1 MNNDTATGTNGHN
14 DADLAR
20 SAATGTPADPHV
32 RAVAV
37 LVAIAGAIILSIAG
51 FALVRS
57 GADAGADAEAAG
69 SGASDGWSGVALD
82 EPAPRPDFTLT
93 DTEGQ
98 PFDFRAETEGELTL
112 LFFGYTNCPDI
123 CPIQMSVIAGA
134 LDTPGTPQATVVF
147 VGVDPERDTPD
158 ALRSFLDRFDTRF
171 IGLHGTQEE
180 IARAQAA
187 APHVAPATRLPDGDA
202 DGAAGDDY
210 LVGHSSQVI
219 AYTPDDQAHVVYPAG
234 TRREDWIADLPR
246 LLDEF
251 GGTHE
256 RAP

>member
-14 DADLAR
+14 GADVAR
-20 SAATGTPADPHV
+20 SGAASTQADSHV

-37 LVAIAGAIILSIAG
+37 LVAIAGGILFVIAG
-51 FALVRS
+51 VALVRS
-57 GADAGADAEAAG
+57 GADAGVDAEVAEPG
-69 SGASDGWSGVALD
+69 SSDGWTGVALD

-112 LFFGYTNCPDI
+112 LFFGYTSCPDI

-147 VGVDPERDTPD
+147 VGVDPERDTPE
-158 ALRSFLDRFDTRF
+158 ALRSFLDQFDSRF
-171 IGLHGTQEE
+171 IGLHGTPEE

-187 APHVAPATRLPDGDA
+187 APHVAPATRLPDDGGDG
-202 DGAAGDDY
+202 DAGDDY
-210 LVGHSSQVI
+210 LVGHSTQVI
-219 AYTPDDQAHVVYPAG
+219 AYTPDDQAHVVYPSG

-246 LLDEF
+246 LLEQF
-251 GGTHE
+251 GGSQE
-256 RAP
+256 SQP